1 MDLWE
6 AQSFTD
12 HLNNCY
18 FRMILEEGNCGTKK
32 KICLRRVLGI
42 SVDEIGEDREE
53 AKANV
58 KRERLTGGLDG

>member
-1 MDLWE
+1 
-6 AQSFTD
+6 
-12 HLNNCY
+12 
-18 FRMILEEGNCGTKK
+18 MILEEGNCGTKK

>member
-1 MDLWE
+1 
-6 AQSFTD
+6 
-12 HLNNCY
+12 
-18 FRMILEEGNCGTKK
+18 
-32 KICLRRVLGI
+32 VLGI